1 MRKLTSLLI
10 LAVALVPA
18 TALAQTAAATEAP
31 LTRGWADFGVR
42 GTSITGDSA
51 RYERYRDLGDGLFL
65 EGFKLR
71 SESKGWFFDFDASHV
86 ARSDQRYIG
95 RFTRP
100 GQFKGWATWDQIPM
114 LLSRTTRSPYTLVNG
129 NEFRLDDAIQLQL
142 QNLSTTARP
151 AALLA
156 LVNSLANGDPRPAF
170 DLKSKRHSGEAGFEF
185 LPVTEASLKVNFKHT
200 TREGAQPFG
209 GSFGHGQVVEFA
221 APIDHSLTDFDG
233 SAEYERGRMLLR
245 AGYSGSWFTNNVT
258 SVLFD
263 NPLRATDISG
273 TPSVG
278 RLSLPVSSTRLGVNG
293 MISIKMP
300 RKSRL
305 TAYASMSTLKDDN
318 GAGLPLTSNS
328 AVLAAAGSPQR
339 ATLNA
344 EAKTTAANISFVSR
358 PSSLVNINVRYRYFD
373 YDNQTPE
380 YVAARRVGYD
390 GSLST
395 PAVPLQ
401 SEPFG
406 LKRNTLDADIKFT
419 PKGPVALTFGATR
432 HQEDRTH
439 RIFESTVDNSMRI
452 KVDTL
457 STGLVSVRA
466 MYEYAQRRGEGFD
479 VTILTS
485 VTEQPG
491 MRHFDLAERDRNRF
505 TLVGSFMPVT
515 NWALNL
521 STAIGRD
528 DYLNSEFGLR
538 DNNHNVYSA
547 GFEGSPSERFNVGGS
562 YSYED
567 YNSLQRSRQAN
578 PGVQQTDPSR
588 NWATD
593 AGDKVHSILLNADV
607 LKIAE
612 KLDLFFR
619 YDYNRTRANYEYI
632 TGAVLNRTLPEEAIV
647 PTTLPTPVALPE
659 IKSDL
664 TRASVDAVYEINRHI
679 SLGVTYWY
687 DKYDVQDFTLDTAAQ
702 SPTAIVTGNNML
714 LYYTYAPYKAHTT
727 WGRVI
732 VKW

>member
-151 AALLA
+151 AALLD
-156 LVNSLANGDPRPAF
+156 LVNGSPTF
-170 DLKSKRHSGEAGFEF
+170 ELKSKRHSGEAGFEF
-185 LPVTEASLKVNFKHT
+185 LPVSEASLKVNFKHT

-318 GAGLPLTSNS
+318 GAVLPLTSNS

-547 GFEGSPSERFNVGGS
+547 GVEGSPSERFNVGAS
-562 YSYED
+562 YSFED

-578 PGVQQTDPSR
+578 PGAQTLDPSR

-607 LKIAE
+607 LKVAE